1 MAKKGR
7 PNAWTEKIEPRKEEI
22 VEWAK
27 SGATN
32 AEIAEA
38 LDVGYSTFM
47 DHLSKNKDFSDSL
60 KVARLSGVPM
70 VKLALYTRAIG
81 FEHKE
86 TKTSIRVDENGEK
99 KQFVETTTKYYP
111 PDVGAIQTY
120 LRNNTED
127 FKDKDKT
134 TYDLKEAELELRK
147 LIAENNSF

>member
-7 PNAWTEKIEPRKEEI
+7 PNAWTEKIEPRKDDI
-22 VEWAK
+22 VEWARA
-27 SGATN
+27 GATN

-38 LDVGYSTFM
+38 LGIGYSTFC

-60 KVARLSGVPM
+60 KQARLSGVPM
-70 VKLALYTRAIG
+70 VKLSLYKRAIG
-81 FEHKE
+81 FEYEEK
-86 TKTSIRVDENGEK
+86 KTYMKKDENGVTMTYTEITK
-99 KQFVETTTKYYP
+99 KQAL